1 MVLYSL
7 KGVILDIILA
17 RELCFEYKESRFE
30 DIQDVID
37 GSRVGS
43 LSDMFL
49 DDIFTMTGD

>member
-37 GSRVGS
+37 ESRVGN
-43 LSDMFL
+43 LADMFL
-49 DDIFTMTGD
+49 DDIFTIN